1 VDLARLFQ
9 VDMVKP
15 VKTASLGAAVIDEI
29 MRGESLLHRLARR
42 PRDDRLAWFREAFVR
57 RYEQREVPLVEA
69 LDEET
74 GVGFDTLTGESRDA
88 SSLLD
93 GLTFPK
99 IAEETVKWERRETLL
114 LRKLS
119 EALAG
124 GAGEIVLT
132 PDDLESMA
140 EPSPPPLPDS
150 FAVMA
155 AVAAASQEALDR
167 GEFQVR
173 FDGASGPSGARL
185 LGRFCH
191 NDPQLHEQ
199 VAQHIR
205 AEEALVPDAVFAE
218 IVHLPEGR
226 MGNVLVRPIL
236 RGYEIPYLGRASV
249 PPDRQIPVT
258 DLLVS
263 VIGEQIVLR
272 SARLGR
278 RVLPRLT
285 CAHNFGASQGI
296 YRFLC
301 ALQAQGT
308 AGDLGWDWGPL
319 RDAPFL
325 PRVVAGKLVLCR
337 AIWHAS
343 QDELKPLGQ
352 ARGAARFRAVEHW
365 PGARLLPRWI
375 AVVDG
380 DNELPID
387 LDNVL
392 AVDTLVELIKGR
404 DQATLVELFP
414 GPDELVTCGPEGR
427 FVHELVVPFVRH
439 ESGAKPIQGDLE
451 EPTTDHGASD
461 RRLIGPV
468 RRTFPPG
475 SEWLYAKLFAGP
487 ATVDQLLRDVVQ
499 PVIET
504 ALSKGALDRW
514 FFVRYG
520 DPDWHLRLRFHGQPA
535 RLHGEVLRAVQA
547 AAAPLLDDGRLW
559 RVQVDMYERE
569 VERYGGALGIELAER
584 VFHADSEAVLALAAR
599 LPEDARG
606 DVRWRLAVLGTDRLL
621 SDLGF
626 DLETRLA
633 IIRRARDSF
642 SAEFRADAGL
652 QHQLGTK
659 FRPERTGLEALLEAT
674 SGGEDRLAPGKE
686 VLRLRSERLV
696 PIVDKLRS
704 CARAGRLTVS
714 LPVLAVSYLHMHANR
729 LLRSAHRAQ
738 ELVLYDF
745 LARLYQSRAARAQRG
760 TSP

>member
-1 VDLARLFQ
+1 
-9 VDMVKP
+9 
-15 VKTASLGAAVIDEI
+15 
-29 MRGESLLHRLARR
+29 
-42 PRDDRLAWFREAFVR
+42 
-57 RYEQREVPLVEA
+57 
-69 LDEET
+69 
-74 GVGFDTLTGESRDA
+74 
-88 SSLLD
+88 
-93 GLTFPK
+93 
-99 IAEETVKWERRETLL
+99 
-114 LRKLS
+114 
-119 EALAG
+119 
-124 GAGEIVLT
+124 
-132 PDDLESMA
+132 
-140 EPSPPPLPDS
+140 
-150 FAVMA
+150 
-155 AVAAASQEALDR
+155 
-167 GEFQVR
+167 
-173 FDGASGPSGARL
+173 
-185 LGRFCH
+185 
-191 NDPQLHEQ
+191 
-199 VAQHIR
+199 
-205 AEEALVPDAVFAE
+205 
-218 IVHLPEGR
+218 
-226 MGNVLVRPIL
+226 MGNVLARPIL

-249 PPDRQIPVT
+249 PPEGQIPVT

-263 VIGEQIVLR
+263 VLDEQIVLR

-325 PRVVAGKLVLCR
+325 PRVVTGKLVLCR
-337 AIWHAS
+337 AIWHVS
-343 QDELKPLGQ
+343 QAELNPLGQ
-352 ARGAARFRAVEHW
+352 ARGAARFCAVERW
-365 PGARLLPRWI
+365 RTARRLPRWI

-404 DQATLVELFP
+404 DQATLAELFP
-414 GPDELVTCGPEGR
+414 SPDGLVACGPEGR

-451 EPTTDHGASD
+451 APTTDRKASD
-461 RRLIGPV
+461 HRLFGPV

-475 SEWLYAKLFAGP
+475 SEWLYAKLYAGP

-504 ALSKGALDRW
+504 ALRTGAVDRW

-559 RVQVDMYERE
+559 RIQLDTYERE

-606 DVRWRLAVLGTDRLL
+606 DVRWRLAVLGMDRLL

-626 DLETRLA
+626 DLDTRHA
-633 IIRRARDSF
+633 VIRRARDSF

-659 FRPERTGLEALLEAT
+659 FRPERPGLEALLEAT
-674 SGGEDRLAPGKE
+674 PGGDDRLAPGKE
-686 VLRLRSERLV
+686 VLQLRSRRLV
-696 PIVDKLRS
+696 PIADELRS

-714 LPVLAVSYLHMHANR
+714 LPELAVSYLHMHANR

-745 LARLYQSRAARAQRG
+745 LARLYESRAARAQRG